1 MTADVQDYEKIVNES
16 KQGYNYFT
24 VIKDD
29 LSYELFSISENDNNI
44 EVGLEKTVICELDY
58 RLCKLKNK
66 AIILDAGS
74 FNKNYKSV

>member
-1 MTADVQDYEKIVNES
+1 MNKKEAMGIADNWKYNDQYIFYNMIADVQDYEKIVNES

-44 EVGLEKTVICELDY
+44 EVGLEIVT
-58 RLCKLKNK
+58 
-66 AIILDAGS
+66 
-74 FNKNYKSV
+74 